1 MIKYP
6 LLLRQLQLENHDLGV
21 CVIGCA
27 AELAFLKQ
35 AESEAATV
43 PVPIAPVTP
52 VVIASSAPPAS
63 PRPETVETSD
73 ARHQSKI
80 ISRKNNKTPV
90 IITADCVTDQQ
101 AAKAQSASFPP
112 SLSLTLILT
121 ED

>member
-6 LLLRQLQLENHDLGV
+6 PLLRQLQFENHDLGV
-21 CVIGCA
+21 CVIGCAA

-52 VVIASSAPPAS
+52 MVITPSAPPAS

-80 ISRKNNKTPV
+80 ISRKNKTPV
-90 IITADCVTDQQ
+90 IITADCVTN
-101 AAKAQSASFPP
+101 SLLP
-112 SLSLTLILT
+112 SLSLALILT

>member
-52 VVIASSAPPAS
+52 WSSPPRPPLPPPA
-63 PRPETVETSD
+63 P
-73 ARHQSKI
+73 K
-80 ISRKNNKTPV
+80 
-90 IITADCVTDQQ
+90 
-101 AAKAQSASFPP
+101 
-112 SLSLTLILT
+112 L
-121 ED
+121 